1 MNPKLAIQLY
11 QNMGT
16 RYVVYRVCHE
26 LKKRLGLLKKKH
38 PTGLVFQQAITLLDW
53 RKSKNPFVIPAREH
67 LTFAKTPSDILQ
79 QKAER
84 ILNGELQYFNAQWL
98 NIGKNYD
105 WVTNPSNGY
114 RYDITKHWSEIPDLS
129 EEAGDIKYVWEK
141 SRFSYLLTLIRY
153 DYHFDKDLSEFV
165 FSEIESWIDANPINQ
180 GPNWR
185 CSQEISLRIFN
196 WCYALYYYQN
206 SPALTEERWLKIQQV
221 IYASVHHV
229 YHHIDFSRIA
239 VRNNHAITET
249 LFLTLSNILFPFI
262 PETQKWAKDG
272 LKWFEQEIAYQ
283 IYEDGTF
290 LQFSMNYHRVVIQL
304 LSLGIS
310 TFKINQQLFSKVVY
324 NKAYKSVNFLYQ
336 CMQDENG
343 WLPNTGSNDG
353 ALFFPMTDLDYRDYR
368 PQLDSL
374 HFNLTGKHFFR
385 NDEIIENSFWLGET
399 SIDSK
404 FEPITKI
411 NGNSAFS
418 NGGYYLHREDD
429 NFTMIRCVGY
439 KNRPNQSDNLHVDIW
454 INDENVL
461 RDQGSYKYNT
471 SKELIDYFKGTE
483 AHNTLS
489 IEGESQMRRGSR
501 FIWYDWVKNAKAKFK
516 DSKELDLVAE
526 IEAFKQVKP
535 HITHKRHVKK
545 YSNQF
550 IWEINDQIT
559 GANGFSKQVF
569 WHINPYW
576 LDKVEIK
583 AYDEHDVELSC
594 HLDKVWYSGYYGVK
608 ESSTRYTFITN
619 SDNIRTIIKIQK

>member
-38 PTGLVFQQAITLLDW
+38 PTGLVFQQAISLLDW

-67 LTFAKTPSDILQ
+67 LTFAKTPSEILQ
-79 QKAER
+79 HKAER

-105 WVTNPSNGY
+105 WLTNPSNGY

-206 SPALTEERWLKIQQV
+206 SPALTEERWQKIQQV

-290 LQFSMNYHRVVIQL
+290 LQFSM
-304 LSLGIS
+304 
-310 TFKINQQLFSKVVY
+310 
-324 NKAYKSVNFLYQ
+324 
-336 CMQDENG
+336 
-343 WLPNTGSNDG
+343 
-353 ALFFPMTDLDYRDYR
+353 
-368 PQLDSL
+368 
-374 HFNLTGKHFFR
+374 
-385 NDEIIENSFWLGET
+385 
-399 SIDSK
+399 
-404 FEPITKI
+404 
-411 NGNSAFS
+411 
-418 NGGYYLHREDD
+418 
-429 NFTMIRCVGY
+429 
-439 KNRPNQSDNLHVDIW
+439 
-454 INDENVL
+454 
-461 RDQGSYKYNT
+461 
-471 SKELIDYFKGTE
+471 
-483 AHNTLS
+483 
-489 IEGESQMRRGSR
+489 
-501 FIWYDWVKNAKAKFK
+501 
-516 DSKELDLVAE
+516 
-526 IEAFKQVKP
+526 
-535 HITHKRHVKK
+535 
-545 YSNQF
+545 
-550 IWEINDQIT
+550 
-559 GANGFSKQVF
+559 
-569 WHINPYW
+569 
-576 LDKVEIK
+576 
-583 AYDEHDVELSC
+583 
-594 HLDKVWYSGYYGVK
+594 
-608 ESSTRYTFITN
+608 
-619 SDNIRTIIKIQK
+619 